1 MNTQLPDNSS
11 RDTQL
16 VTAVRSGDT
25 KVYDQLVTRYADT
38 IHFIIMKI
46 VYSEEVAKE
55 LTNDVFEKAFI
66 NIHQYE
72 VCFPFSSWLF
82 RIAHNHAI
90 DHLRRKRGAVCSL
103 LTPVKDFKSMEVES
117 PEKMWTYLDNPE
129 EAMIRYENAEI
140 LHKVVSELHPRYRLL
155 LEMRYFGQ
163 YTCTEIATQLNL
175 PVGTVK
181 VRLFR
186 SRKLL
191 LEMLKNNE
199 INCS

>member
-1 MNTQLPDNSS
+1 MNSNHPDNSIC
-11 RDTQL
+11 DLQL

-25 KVYDQLVTRYADT
+25 KVFNQIVARYADA
-38 IHFIIMKI
+38 IHFVIMKI
-46 VYSEEVAKE
+46 VSSEETAKE
-55 LTNDVFEKAFI
+55 LTNEVFEKAFI

-72 VCFPFSSWLF
+72 FGFPFSSWLF
-82 RIAHNHAI
+82 RIAHNLAI
-90 DHLRRKRGAVCSL
+90 DHLRKKRGAVCSL
-103 LTPVKDFKSMEVES
+103 LTPVKDFKSMEVEC
-117 PEKMWTYLDNPE
+117 PENMWSYLDNPE

-140 LHKVVSELHPRYRLL
+140 LHKVVSDLHPRYRLL

-199 INCS
+199 IICA